1 MSKIGTLIATV
12 IGIEINKLLGR
23 ILMKHLLLIL
33 SLTFIAGMANAGTS
47 MSNNDCPFADKSNAS
62 SLFQKTA
69 AVKND
74 TSLLDD
80 VQKEWA
86 KKNSKKKGS
95 ASN

>member
-1 MSKIGTLIATV
+1 MSTIGTLIATV

-23 ILMKHLLLIL
+23 LSMKHLLLIL

-47 MSNNDCPFADKSNAS
+47 MSNNDCPFADKANAS

-69 AVKND
+69 AATK
-74 TSLLDD
+74 TPLLDE

-86 KKNSKKKGS
+86 KKNAKKKGS

>member
-1 MSKIGTLIATV
+1 MFGTLMAIV
-12 IGIEINKLLGR
+12 SGIEINKLMGR
-23 ILMKHLLLIL
+23 ISMKHLLLIL
-33 SLTFIAGMANAGTS
+33 SLTFITGMANAGNS

-62 SLFQKTA
+62 SLFQNTA

-74 TSLLDD
+74 TSLLNG